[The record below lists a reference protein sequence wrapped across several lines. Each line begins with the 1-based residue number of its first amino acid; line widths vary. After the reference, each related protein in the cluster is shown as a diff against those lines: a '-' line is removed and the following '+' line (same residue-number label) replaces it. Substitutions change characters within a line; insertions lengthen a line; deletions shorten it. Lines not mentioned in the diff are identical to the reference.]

1 MYGDEM
7 GYAIQEVFE
16 ETYHRYLAAYSSYP
30 DSNKVA
36 QAILKCKTPMM
47 GGNQAICQDCGTSHT
62 HYNSC
67 RNRHCPCCQAINK
80 EKWIDARKADV
91 VDAPY
96 FHAVFTVPYELNN
109 LMFSNKRA
117 LYNLLYQSTAETL
130 KALASDKRHL
140 GADIGFI
147 SILHTWGSNLSYH
160 PHIHVIVLGG
170 GLSKEQKFISKETGF
185 LFPAQVVSKLF
196 KGKFLEGLKLLY
208 DQGQLIIPFSDVML
222 QYKSEFNKFYT
233 FLNEKNW
240 VIHIKETFKGAANVI
255 NYLGRYTH
263 NIAISN
269 SRILKHTPESVT
281 FKVKD
286 YKTGQPSTLTLDS
299 KEFIRRFLMHVLPRG
314 FVRIRHYGILSNRSK
329 RIKMAIVRTLIGGT
343 DFKPKFKD
351 MTTLEILKELYG
363 INPKIC
369 KECGGTNIKN
379 ITLMTMPKLE

>member
-1 MYGDEM
+1 MCGDEM
-7 GYAIQEVFE
+7 SYPIQEIFKE
-16 ETYHRYLAAYSSYP
+16 SYGNYQATHSSYS
-30 DSNKVA
+30 DTNKVA
-36 QAILKCKTPMM
+36 LSILRCKTPMM
-47 GGNQAICQDCGTSHT
+47 GGNLAICQDCGISHT

-67 RNRHCPCCQAINK
+67 RNRHCPCCQAMNK

-96 FHAVFTVPYELNN
+96 FHAVFTVPHELNN

-130 KALASDKRHL
+130 KVLAKDKRHL
-140 GADIGFI
+140 GAQIGFI

-160 PHIHVIVLGG
+160 PHIHVILLGG
-170 GLSKEQKFISKETGF
+170 GLSKEQKFISTKTGF
-185 LFPAQVVSKLF
+185 LFPAQVVAKLF
-196 KGKFLEGLKLLY
+196 KGKFLQGLKLLY
-208 DQGQLIIPFSDVML
+208 DQGQLRFSFSDVML
-222 QYKSEFNKFYT
+222 KYKREFNKFYT
-233 FLNEKNW
+233 LLNDKKW

-269 SRILKHTPESVT
+269 SRILKRTPESVT

-286 YKTGQPSTLTLDS
+286 YKNGRPSTLTLNS
-299 KEFIRRFLMHVLPRG
+299 TEFIRRFLMHVLPHR
-314 FVRIRHYGILSNRSK
+314 FVRIRHYGLLSNRSK
-329 RIKMAIVRTLIGGT
+329 RIKMALVRTLVGGS

-351 MTTLEILKELYG
+351 MTTLEILKELYA

-379 ITLMTMPKLE
+379 ITLMSIPKLE

>member
-1 MYGDEM
+1 MCGDEM
-7 GYAIQEVFE
+7 SYPIQEIFKE
-16 ETYHRYLAAYSSYP
+16 SYGNYQATHSSYP
-30 DSNKVA
+30 DTNKVA
-36 QAILKCKTPMM
+36 LSILRCKTPMM
-47 GGNQAICQDCGTSHT
+47 GGNLAICQDCGISHT

-67 RNRHCPCCQAINK
+67 RNRHCPCCQAMNK

-96 FHAVFTVPYELNN
+96 FHAVFTVPHELNN

-130 KALASDKRHL
+130 KALAKDKRHL
-140 GADIGFI
+140 GAQIGFI

-160 PHIHVIVLGG
+160 PHIHVILLGG
-170 GLSKEQKFISKETGF
+170 GLSKEQKFISTKTGF
-185 LFPAQVVSKLF
+185 LFPAQVVAKLF
-196 KGKFLEGLKLLY
+196 KGKFLQGLKLLY
-208 DQGQLIIPFSDVML
+208 DQGQLRFSFSDVML
-222 QYKSEFNKFYT
+222 KYKREFNKFYT
-233 FLNEKNW
+233 LLNDKKW

-269 SRILKHTPESVT
+269 SRILKSTPESVT

-286 YKTGQPSTLTLDS
+286 YKNGRPSTLTLNS
-299 KEFIRRFLMHVLPRG
+299 TEFIRRFLMHVLPHR
-314 FVRIRHYGILSNRSK
+314 FVRIRHYGLLSNRSK
-329 RIKMAIVRTLIGGT
+329 RIKMALVRTLVGGS

-351 MTTLEILKELYG
+351 MTTLEILKELYA

-379 ITLMTMPKLE
+379 ITLMSIPKLE

>member
-1 MYGDEM
+1 MCGDEM
-7 GYAIQEVFE
+7 SYPIQEIFKE
-16 ETYHRYLAAYSSYP
+16 SYGNYQATHSSYP
-30 DSNKVA
+30 DTNKVA
-36 QAILKCKTPMM
+36 LSILRCKTPMM
-47 GGNQAICQDCGTSHT
+47 GGNLAICQDCGISHT

-67 RNRHCPCCQAINK
+67 RNRHCPCCQAMNK

-96 FHAVFTVPYELNN
+96 FHAVFTVPHELNN

-130 KALASDKRHL
+130 KALAKDKRHL
-140 GADIGFI
+140 GAQIGFI

-160 PHIHVIVLGG
+160 PHIHVILLGG
-170 GLSKEQKFISKETGF
+170 GLSKEQKFISTKTGF

-196 KGKFLEGLKLLY
+196 KGKFLQGLKLLY
-208 DQGQLIIPFSDVML
+208 DQGQLRFSFSDVML
-222 QYKSEFNKFYT
+222 KYKREFNKFYT
-233 FLNEKNW
+233 LLNDKKW

-269 SRILKHTPESVT
+269 SRILKRTPESVT

-286 YKTGQPSTLTLDS
+286 YKNGRPSTLTLNS
-299 KEFIRRFLMHVLPRG
+299 TEFIRRFLMHVLPHR
-314 FVRIRHYGILSNRSK
+314 FVRIRHYGLLSNRSK
-329 RIKMAIVRTLIGGT
+329 RVKMALVRTLVGGT
-343 DFKPKFKD
+343 NFKPKFKD
-351 MTTLEILKELYG
+351 MTTLEILKELYA

-379 ITLMTMPKLE
+379 RTLMSIPKLE

>member
-1 MYGDEM
+1 MCGDEM
-7 GYAIQEVFE
+7 SYPIQEIFKE
-16 ETYHRYLAAYSSYP
+16 SYGNYQATHSSYP
-30 DSNKVA
+30 DTNKVA
-36 QAILKCKTPMM
+36 LSILRCKTPMM
-47 GGNQAICQDCGTSHT
+47 GGNLAICQDCGISHT

-67 RNRHCPCCQAINK
+67 RNRHCPCCQAMNK

-96 FHAVFTVPYELNN
+96 FHAVFTVPHELNN

-130 KALASDKRHL
+130 KALAKDKRHL
-140 GADIGFI
+140 GAQIGFI

-160 PHIHVIVLGG
+160 PHIHVILLGG
-170 GLSKEQKFISKETGF
+170 GLSKEQKFISTKTGF
-185 LFPAQVVSKLF
+185 LFPAQVVAKLF
-196 KGKFLEGLKLLY
+196 KGKFLQGLKLLY
-208 DQGQLIIPFSDVML
+208 DQGQLRFSFSDVML
-222 QYKSEFNKFYT
+222 KYKREFNKFYT
-233 FLNEKNW
+233 LLNDKKW

-269 SRILKHTPESVT
+269 SRILKRTPESVT

-286 YKTGQPSTLTLDS
+286 YKNGRPSTLTLNS
-299 KEFIRRFLMHVLPRG
+299 TEFIRRFLMHVLPHR
-314 FVRIRHYGILSNRSK
+314 FVRIRHYGLLSNRSK
-329 RIKMAIVRTLIGGT
+329 RIKMALVRTLVGGS

-351 MTTLEILKELYG
+351 MTTLEILKELYA

-379 ITLMTMPKLE
+379 ITLMSIPKLE